1 LGPTGNRIP
10 PAFFV
15 LLRAVRDLLR
25 VVQILL
31 RLVRVLLRLV
41 RTIHDATTCYV
52 SRTNKCTIND
62 EKAFSNDTDL
72 HNAALETRV
81 RALETILD
89 DEFKLNNISDREP
102 QF

>member
-15 LLRAVRDLLR
+15 LLR

-89 DEFKLNNISDREP
+89 DEFKLNNTSDREP